1 MNTYDLALRLNYL
14 NAAKKQ
20 IEADIDQVKAQL
32 IESHPEVKDGVSPP
46 YFAISFMETVKIE
59 DQAKAATFYT
69 RHKDLRPFF
78 KLSCTKEHFQTMGCP
93 SFAKLS
99 PALVIKVDQ
108 KAMKSVTV
116 TDIKAA

>member
-1 MNTYDLALRLNYL
+1 MNTHELALRLNYL

-20 IEADIDQVKAQL
+20 IESDIDQVKARL
-32 IESHPEVKDGVSPP
+32 LEAYPEVKDGVSPP
-46 YFAISFMETVKIE
+46 YFAVSFMETVRIE
-59 DQAKAATFYT
+59 DQAKAGTFYM

-99 PALVIKVDQ
+99 SSLVIKVDQ
-108 KAMKSVTV
+108 KAMKSAPVADT
-116 TDIKAA
+116 KAA